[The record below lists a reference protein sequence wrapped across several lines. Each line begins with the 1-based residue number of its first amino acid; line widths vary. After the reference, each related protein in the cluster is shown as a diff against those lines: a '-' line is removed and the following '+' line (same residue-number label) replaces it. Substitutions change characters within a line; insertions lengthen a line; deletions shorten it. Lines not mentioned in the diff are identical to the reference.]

1 MNIDTELQDYDA
13 AGSLAEELPY
23 WGWLDDERSCLTRAG
38 ELMSLARISP
48 FVLDGQTPEQLD
60 RVVDRWQR
68 MLSGLDARTR
78 FYFYLLRRPV
88 RFPEVPPNGASK
100 VVTLGQRKRRE
111 FLTKRVQDVS
121 AYVAWAYDPGLST
134 VASERAGPWWM
145 AVAKNWMARR
155 RNAQRSIYL
164 HSSIEA
170 ASAAFRQTVD
180 ASRALVDDLTPLRL
194 LKAHEASEVLS
205 ELTNRPGTPWDG
217 ATGSGM
223 NWRLAVSELEAERRN
238 LRLDG
243 EPVVLYSLLSPPGSA
258 RSNLLADLY
267 RLDATLTV
275 TLEWR
280 PQRLDSARR
289 KIRGAQRHYF
299 SKRYSMSA
307 HVQETEGSAA
317 AMVDTAA
324 AAESD
329 RLGDALV
336 ELETDGVA
344 YGDLALTVAIHG
356 PLAHT
361 DSLDGDIRRIF
372 ASHDAK
378 VIREGYGQLPAWFS
392 RMPGQPRRRQVRSVF
407 VSAGVAACMAPIFG
421 PPVGTPQ
428 SAHLRAA
435 ALAVLETQWRTPYHY
450 DLFAGDVGHTLVL
463 GATGAGKSFA
473 LNFLLVQALQYDP
486 RILILDLGG
495 SYRWLTQ
502 FLGGGYMELSPAAAD
517 GEGFQLRP
525 FSLPAG
531 ERTYQFLTGWIS
543 RLLRIGG
550 WNLSGSDPSEIR
562 ARVEDLYAFA
572 PAERTLGTLVHSLPS
587 KMWPAL
593 GRWHGDGAWGR
604 YFDNPADGDD
614 LQFQDWQVI
623 DMAGAAEHDD
633 LCEAALF
640 YLLER
645 LRLALEN
652 PDETARVKLMVVD
665 EAWRYLQD
673 PAVLSYL
680 AEAAKTWRKKNA
692 ALIVATQSAVDVT
705 GTAGAEALLESMP
718 TKLFL
723 ANGPDPAQSGP
734 PGPAAPAPNSLGFPG
749 ASAQPARDYANPPRL
764 EGGDDPPGW
773 ERIYEGAFLEAV
785 LVTQLSG
792 DFPGP
797 VLAQVAV
804 PFYSAGRQRV
814 LVPRG
819 ARVIG
824 TASAV
829 QGQDQERLAVSFHRL
844 IYPDGRW
851 VTLDFHGLNQV
862 GEGALKDQ
870 VNRHYFSMF
879 AAVGAVGII
888 SGLTLQN
895 SNPYG
900 GGAQAFRAGAGQGLG
915 QAAEQIL
922 QRFLNR
928 LPTLTIRAGHRF
940 RIWLTSDV
948 LVPRNL
954 KGE

>member
-1 MNIDTELQDYDA
+1 MNVDTELKDYEA

-23 WGWLDDERSCLTRAG
+23 WGWLEDGRTCLTRSG
-38 ELMSLARISP
+38 ELVSMARVSP
-48 FVLDGQTPEQLD
+48 CVLDGRTPGQLD
-60 RVVDRWQR
+60 RVIDRWQR

-78 FYFYLLRRPV
+78 FYFYLLRRPIH
-88 RFPEVPPNGASK
+88 FPEVPDPGKGRAS
-100 VVTLGQRKRRE
+100 VVGLGQRKRRA
-111 FLTKRVQDVS
+111 FLAERVQDVS
-121 AYVAWAYDPGLST
+121 VYVSWTHDPGLST
-134 VASERAGPWWM
+134 VAAQRQGGPWWV
-145 AVAKNWMARR
+145 AYAKNWMARR
-155 RNAQRSIYL
+155 ANAHESVYL

-170 ASAAFRQTVD
+170 AAAGFRQTVD
-180 ASRALVDDLTPLRL
+180 ASRALVDDLTPVRL
-194 LKAHEASEVLS
+194 LKAHEASRVLS

-223 NWRLAVSELEAERRN
+223 NWRLAVSELEAERRC

-243 EPVVLYSLLSPPGSA
+243 EPVVLYSLLSPPGA
-258 RSNLLADLY
+258 GKANLLSDLY
-267 RLDATLTV
+267 RLDATLTAA
-275 TLEWR
+275 LEWR
-280 PQRLDSARR
+280 PQRLDAARR

-299 SKRYSMSA
+299 SKRYSMAA

-317 AMVDTAA
+317 AMVDSAA

-356 PLAHT
+356 PLET
-361 DSLDGDIRRIF
+361 TESLDGDIRRIF

-378 VIREGYGQLPAWFS
+378 IIREGYGQLPAWFS

-428 SAHLRAA
+428 SAHLRKE
-435 ALAVLETQWRTPYHY
+435 ALAILETRWRTPYHY
-450 DLFAGDVGHTLVL
+450 DLFQGDVGHTLVL
-463 GATGAGKSFA
+463 GATGAGKSFS

-486 RILILDLGG
+486 RVLILDLGG

-502 FLGGGYMELSPAAAD
+502 FLGGGYMELSPGAAD
-517 GEGFQLRP
+517 GEGFRLRP
-525 FSLPAG
+525 FSLPKG

-550 WNLSGSDPSEIR
+550 WSLSGSDPSEIR
-562 ARVEDLYAFA
+562 ARVEDLYAFE
-572 PAERTLGTLVHSLPS
+572 PGKRTLGTLVSSLPS

-593 GRWHGDGAWGR
+593 GRWHGEGAWGR

-623 DMAGAAEHDD
+623 DLAGAAEHGD

-673 PAVLSYL
+673 PSVLAYL

-723 ANGPDPAQSGP
+723 ANPDLPDKAGDIFRLNPSELNTIRGLIPKRELYLRRTDSAGILRLEVDPASYWLYT
-734 PGPAAPAPNSLGFPG
+734 S
-749 ASAQPARDYANPPRL
+749 
-764 EGGDDPPGW
+764 
-773 ERIYEGAFLEAV
+773 
-785 LVTQLSG
+785 
-792 DFPGP
+792 
-797 VLAQVAV
+797 
-804 PFYSAGRQRV
+804 
-814 LVPRG
+814 
-819 ARVIG
+819 
-824 TASAV
+824 SAV
-829 QGQDQERLAVSFHRL
+829 DAAKRARAVEE
-844 IYPDGRW
+844 
-851 VTLDFHGLNQV
+851 HGL
-862 GEGALKDQ
+862 E
-870 VNRHYFSMF
+870 
-879 AAVGAVGII
+879 
-888 SGLTLQN
+888 
-895 SNPYG
+895 
-900 GGAQAFRAGAGQGLG
+900 QAIEYLSR
-915 QAAEQIL
+915 
-922 QRFLNR
+922 R
-928 LPTLTIRAGHRF
+928 
-940 RIWLTSDV
+940 
-948 LVPRNL
+948 
-954 KGE
+954 